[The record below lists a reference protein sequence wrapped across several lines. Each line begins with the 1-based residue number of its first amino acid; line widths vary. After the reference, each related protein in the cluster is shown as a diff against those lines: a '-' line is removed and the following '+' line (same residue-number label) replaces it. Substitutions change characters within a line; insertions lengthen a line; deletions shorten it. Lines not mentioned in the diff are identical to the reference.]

1 MDWVVIQFIFG
12 LVRAPLTYR
21 IEEVFERKDV
31 RGGQYMKAVR
41 AAIAV
46 LSLTMIVGCVPMKMH
61 TNTVAELEEAR
72 KTSAQTTA
80 AFDSFKKKSTAEIE
94 TLQQEKA
101 KMSKDLTAAL
111 TEARDKIK
119 DLESKLATEQ
129 VKAGTLREEKQKLMT
144 GTTTAQEEIARIQKR
159 AGELETA
166 AVRVDDL
173 EKRLLER
180 DQEIGKLRQALLD
193 HETLASKVTT
203 LTKERTQLMAELQKQ
218 QEALKARKEQ
228 PEAKECGPAPPNP
241 GVNRQGN

>member
-1 MDWVVIQFIFG
+1 
-12 LVRAPLTYR
+12 
-21 IEEVFERKDV
+21 
-31 RGGQYMKAVR
+31 
-41 AAIAV
+41 
-46 LSLTMIVGCVPMKMH
+46 
-61 TNTVAELEEAR
+61 
-72 KTSAQTTA
+72 
-80 AFDSFKKKSTAEIE
+80 
-94 TLQQEKA
+94 QQEKA
-101 KMSKDLTAAL
+101 KISKDLTAAL

-193 HETLASKVTT
+193 RETLASKVTT

-228 PEAKECGPAPPNP
+228 LEAKECGPVPPNP
-241 GVNRQGN
+241 GINRQGN

>member
-1 MDWVVIQFIFG
+1 
-12 LVRAPLTYR
+12 
-21 IEEVFERKDV
+21 
-31 RGGQYMKAVR
+31 MKAVC
-41 AAIAV
+41 AATAV
-46 LSLTMIVGCVPMKMH
+46 LSLTMIVGCVPMNIH
-61 TNTVAELEEAR
+61 TNTLAELEEAR
-72 KTSAQTTA
+72 KALAQTTA

-119 DLESKLATEQ
+119 DLESKLSTEQ

-159 AGELETA
+159 VGELETA

-193 HETLASKVTT
+193 RETLASKVTT

-228 PEAKECGPAPPNP
+228 PEGKECGPAITHPE
-241 GVNRQGN
+241 VNRQGN